1 MDNKLT
7 DKELEIL
14 KAMDALRNL
23 RNSLQALLAGF
34 GDSPELEAY
43 RDYIR
48 KIEFPTTIGGYDTKS
63 LWLKRQDSIM
73 SDIATSYIRD

>member
-1 MDNKLT
+1 MTNKLT
-7 DKELEIL
+7 EQELEIL

-43 RDYIR
+43 REYVR
-48 KIEFPTTIGGYDTKS
+48 KIEFPTTIGGYDTKA
-63 LWLKRQDSIM
+63 LWLKRQDSQM
-73 SDIATSYIRD
+73 ADIAVSYIRE